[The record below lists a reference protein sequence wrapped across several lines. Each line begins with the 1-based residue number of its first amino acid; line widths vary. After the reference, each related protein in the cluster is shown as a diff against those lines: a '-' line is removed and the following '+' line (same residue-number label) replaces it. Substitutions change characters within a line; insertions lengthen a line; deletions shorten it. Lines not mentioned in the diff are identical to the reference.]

1 MIRNEGLPRSWRWT
15 QSRGGQRGVTLERP
29 KHEKDKSL
37 QGALQPLPQRSAV
50 CCARCQDQRWGAT
63 VRSHPL
69 LGPDSFKQGI
79 LFNLPVN
86 YVVPIVAHLL
96 PGLPYKVP
104 QTAWLQTT
112 EMYRLVVWRP
122 EVRHQGACKLVP
134 SEAAREGLSQVPPP
148 PRFLG
153 FAGILAVPWLEEAS
167 LSSPSPGVLPVCLC
181 IQICPLQGH
190 HTHRHPHLNL
200 FVCKDPISK

>member
-1 MIRNEGLPRSWRWT
+1 MIRNEGLPGSCRWT

-148 PRFLG
+148 PAFCGL
-153 FAGILAVPWLEEAS
+153 LAS
-167 LSSPSPGVLPVCLC
+167 LPSLGLKKHHPISVFTFTWSSPRVSLYPNLPFTRT
-181 IQICPLQGH
+181 P
-190 HTHRHPHLNL
+190 HTPT
-200 FVCKDPISK
+200 PSS